1 MEFYK
6 ILGFI
11 IYYEKYPIN
20 NEENERKEKKKEISD
35 QENKIQND
43 IHDTENTN
51 NQTNK
56 NNIDQNM
63 NFAGKQTASNTKT
76 ENTRNTKKKKKTF
89 GDICCQVIFPCY
101 DNCKKENE
109 DSKYFC
115 ATSKLGFRKCYYK
128 TTKTEFEPICH
139 HLCCKCEECCGC
151 CKCCQCCECCKE
163 SQLRESYTDEEIFCY
178 VYQVQRKCS
187 WFCDLFFRNNILS
200 LIIHNISV
208 EYGIVGFEKKV
219 NENLEIKGLFD
230 DFITIVIYLGFFS
243 LFTLVFTGGC
253 VHISKDKN
261 YAYFSWLSIIFH
273 IFNIIISGNSY
284 FADEKTKNIF
294 NSIFILLPLSYA
306 KFLNF
311 VVMDTLLTILDENN
325 IDILSNSFVLTSVF
339 FIYDII
345 VFVVID
351 FFDINSDTLI
361 LIQLISAIIIIICHL
376 FSMSKS
382 MINDCKNCCGHKD
395 ENQMVI
401 KSSDEK

>member
-20 NEENERKEKKKEISD
+20 NEENERKEKKKELSD
-35 QENKIQND
+35 QENKIQIKND
-43 IHDTENTN
+43 IHSIENTN
-51 NQTNK
+51 NQANK

-63 NFAGKQTASNTKT
+63 NFKGKPAVSNTEN
-76 ENTRNTKKKKKTF
+76 ENTGNIEKKKTTY

-101 DNCKKENE
+101 NKCKKENE
-109 DSKYFC
+109 NSKYFC

-128 TTKTEFEPICH
+128 TSKTEFEPICH

-151 CKCCQCCECCKE
+151 CECCQCCECCKE

-253 VHISKDKN
+253 VYISKDKN

-395 ENQMVI
+395 EN
-401 KSSDEK
+401 